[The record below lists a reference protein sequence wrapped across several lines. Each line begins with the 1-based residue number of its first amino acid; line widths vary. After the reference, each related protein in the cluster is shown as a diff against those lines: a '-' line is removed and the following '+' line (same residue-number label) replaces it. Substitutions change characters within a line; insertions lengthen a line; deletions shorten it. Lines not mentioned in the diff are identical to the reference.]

1 MEITSRF
8 NVGHGQHGPVGMAW
22 WSGLLHQP
30 LRTQHIEMPW
40 SSPRDGAACAT
51 AADDE
56 WDHLWT
62 DLGGEG

>member
-1 MEITSRF
+1 MEITSRL
-8 NVGHGQHGPVGMAW
+8 NLGHVQHGSIGMSW

-30 LRTQHIEMPW
+30 LRVQHIEMPHPG
-40 SSPRDGAACAT
+40 PRDGVACAGG
-51 AADDE
+51 ADDD